1 MFSLDKL
8 KVYDK
13 ALASAASLAR
23 HCRSWDKRH
32 AVTDQ
37 LLRACESFVLN
48 LAEGA
53 RLRSAA
59 KRQHLLDYAIGSA
72 LECAACLDIAQ
83 IKEFLGHDE
92 ALQQKLP
99 LCEVVKMMVGL
110 KKAWSVEAFH
120 EEPSPYGKPEEWLF
134 PHERLDAYRLSLE
147 FMRWLQGLPGA
158 PKLAT
163 RQLRQVDNAGTSL
176 VLNIAEA
183 NGRYASGERR
193 NLFEV
198 AESAAVRVGT
208 FLEIYARTDELD
220 PEAKACAM
228 ALLDRIA
235 SMLRGLGSGD
245 RTWPAGR

>member
-23 HCRSWDKRH
+23 HSRSWDKRH

-37 LLRACESFVLN
+37 LLRASESIVLN

-59 KRQHLLDYAIGSA
+59 KRQHLVEYAIGSA
-72 LECAACLDIAQ
+72 LECAACLDIAL
-83 IKEFLGHDE
+83 IKELLCQEE
-92 ALQQKLP
+92 ALQEKRS

-120 EEPSPYGKPEEWLF
+120 EEPSRYGKPEEWLF

-147 FMRWLQGLPGA
+147 FMRWFQGLPGA
-158 PKLAT
+158 PTLAT
-163 RQLRQVDNAGTSL
+163 RQLRQVDHAGTSL

-183 NGRYASGERR
+183 KGM
-193 NLFEV
+193 
-198 AESAAVRVGT
+198 T
-208 FLEIYARTDELD
+208 EI
-220 PEAKACAM
+220 
-228 ALLDRIA
+228 
-235 SMLRGLGSGD
+235 
-245 RTWPAGR
+245 

>member
-13 ALASAASLAR
+13 ALASAASLAQ
-23 HCRSWDKRH
+23 HSRSWDKRH

-37 LLRACESFVLN
+37 LLRASESFVLN

-59 KRQHLLDYAIGSA
+59 KRQHVVDYAIGSA
-72 LECAACLDIAQ
+72 LECAACLDSAQ
-83 IKEFLGHDE
+83 IKEFLCQDE
-92 ALQQKLP
+92 ALQEKRS

-120 EEPSPYGKPEEWLF
+120 EEPSRYGEPAEWLF

-147 FMRWLQGLPGA
+147 FMRWFHGLPGA
-158 PKLAT
+158 PKLST
-163 RQLRQVDNAGTSL
+163 RPLRQVDHAGTSL

-193 NLFEV
+193 NLFEI
-198 AESAAVRVGT
+198 AESAVVRVGT
-208 FLEIYARTDELD
+208 YLELCTRTDKLD
-220 PEAKACAM
+220 PEQKACAM

-235 SMLRGLGSGD
+235 SMLRGLGSG
-245 RTWPAGR
+245 